1 MTLPLTWSLLG
12 EYFLPHRIQML
23 ARMIDRET
31 GRDLQEHFNLTVAD
45 WRVLGL
51 TSNRGE
57 ANAAEICV
65 AFEIDR
71 AEVSRAVER
80 LVKAGL
86 IKRAAYPGHRS
97 KKKLS
102 TTDKGR
108 EVFEAA
114 VKRREAYFAKI
125 LQDLTGEDK
134 QALDRMLRTVAMRVD
149 AFRQPEDDAEQARLS
164 EG

>member
-1 MTLPLTWSLLG
+1 MSLPVTWTLLG

-31 GRDLQEHFNLTVAD
+31 GRELQADFGLTVAD

-51 TSNRGE
+51 TSTFGS
-57 ANAAEICV
+57 ASAAEICA

-86 IKRAAYPGHRS
+86 VKREDYPRHKS

-102 TTDKGR
+102 TTDKGQ
-108 EVFEAA
+108 EIFKAA
-114 VKRREAYFAKI
+114 VRKREDYFAKI
-125 LQDLTGEDK
+125 LQDLNTEDR
-134 QALDRMLRTVAMRVD
+134 QALDRMLRSVALRVD
-149 AFRQPEDDAEQARLS
+149 EFRQTDDEPE
-164 EG
+164 

>member
-1 MTLPLTWSLLG
+1 MSLPATWSLLG

-31 GRDLQEHFNLTVAD
+31 GRELQADFGLTVAD

-51 TSNRGE
+51 TSNRGS
-57 ANAAEICV
+57 ANAAEICL

-86 IKRAAYPGHRS
+86 IKREAYPGHRS

-102 TTDKGR
+102 TTEKGQL
-108 EVFEAA
+108 VFEAA
-114 VKRREAYFAKI
+114 VKIREGYFAKI
-125 LQDLTGEDK
+125 MQDLSTEDR
-134 QALDRMLRTVAMRVD
+134 QTLDRMLRSIAQRVD
-149 AFRQPEDDAEQARLS
+149 EFRQAPDHVA
-164 EG
+164 